1 MERTPMWH
9 KQRVGFSGSSSF
21 LSSTSC
27 DQVLASL
34 KGNWMTSSPGME
46 TASNSAFSRTSM
58 IWYRD
63 LAPLF
68 SISSNF
74 CTFIRFTAADIA
86 RLVTGTVPR
95 NTCRLQVNA
104 PSINVRCGDFEE
116 ACLDFGPSCASAE
129 RVTDHHI
136 NNSCSSAA
144 NVTSLRFTTHVS
156 FLSCRTRWL
165 YTTKQIG
172 VYSQRVLQGRKETCG
187 TGSTNYAYAYSM

>member
-1 MERTPMWH
+1 MEMPWLGTHINVRQHCPKQYRNERRATKHRKNLQRNEATCMERTPMWH
-9 KQRVGFSGSSSF
+9 KQRVGFSGSSNF

-34 KGNWMTSSPGME
+34 KGSWMTSSPGME

-95 NTCRLQVNA
+95 NTCRLQISA
-104 PSINVRCGDFEE
+104 PSINVRCGVFED
-116 ACLDFGPSCASAE
+116 ACLDFGQSCASAE
-129 RVTDHHI
+129 RVTEH
-136 NNSCSSAA
+136 
-144 NVTSLRFTTHVS
+144 
-156 FLSCRTRWL
+156 
-165 YTTKQIG
+165 Q
-172 VYSQRVLQGRKETCG
+172 
-187 TGSTNYAYAYSM
+187 